1 VIDQRIA
8 EETVAAHVDA
18 GGREESDCLDPLM
31 RQFLLAVALHGRTRK
46 AAANRG
52 APSSRE

>member
-1 VIDQRIA
+1 MIDQRIA

-18 GGREESDCLDPLM
+18 GGRDESDCLDPLM